1 MGAFL
6 LLDLWYYLLAK
17 HQLSCG
23 YLMMSGCHV
32 TGVKRLKSIL
42 KIRPK
47 NIFAVGA
54 VLGIGPSSMH
64 HRKIFSH
71 YTLPLQLTL

>member
-1 MGAFL
+1 MGTFL

-42 KIRPK
+42 KIRLK
-47 NIFAVGA
+47 NIFAGGSIV
-54 VLGIGPSSMH
+54 
-64 HRKIFSH
+64 
-71 YTLPLQLTL
+71 YWT